1 MAKRTSRGRGRGRG
15 RGSKVSNGKNDTVE
29 ADVDSGLE
37 RDQSGDEDDAISGG
51 LREHE
56 KELEI
61 DQCSVGNRSLEI
73 DQCSLENHEEE
84 LEIDHCSL
92 ENHSL
97 PEEDDFDEPF

>member
-1 MAKRTSRGRGRGRG
+1 M
-15 RGSKVSNGKNDTVE
+15 
-29 ADVDSGLE
+29 
-37 RDQSGDEDDAISGG
+37 
-51 LREHE
+51 REHE

-97 PEEDDFDEPF
+97 PEEDDFDEPFKVMNDPT

>member
-1 MAKRTSRGRGRGRG
+1 
-15 RGSKVSNGKNDTVE
+15 
-29 ADVDSGLE
+29 
-37 RDQSGDEDDAISGG
+37 
-51 LREHE
+51 
-56 KELEI
+56 
-61 DQCSVGNRSLEI
+61 VGNRSLEI